1 MSLFNY
7 TCSQLRFSTGQ
18 ALANSIMFNQ
28 LFTSDTF
35 DLSRNSA
42 KTLQVAAGYLR
53 PVAKTPQNVTGRS
66 RIPSTCHEIAS
77 KRYRSR
83 RNTPDLSRNP
93 AKTLQVA
100 ARYPRPVT
108 KTPQNVTGRSKIPP
122 TCHEIPP
129 KRYRSQQ
136 DTPDLSQKRR
146 KTLQVAVSYPR
157 PVTKTPQNVTGRS
170 GVGTEKHHEICR
182 QGRIITIFV
191 PASRHRL
198 GCIGA

>member
-53 PVAKTPQNVTGRS
+53 PVTKTPRNVTGRS
-66 RIPSTCHEIAS
+66 KLPSTCHENAP

-83 RNTPDLSRNP
+83 RNTPDLSQKRRE
-93 AKTLQVA
+93 TLQVA
-100 ARYPRPVT
+100 TRYPRPVT

-122 TCHEIPP
+122 TCHKNAA
-129 KRYRSQQ
+129 KRYRSRQ
-136 DTPDLSQKRR
+136 DTLDLSQKPRE
-146 KTLQVAVSYPR
+146 TLQVAAESER
-157 PVTKTPQNVTGRS
+157 RNITK
-170 GVGTEKHHEICR
+170 
-182 QGRIITIFV
+182 FV
-191 PASRHRL
+191 DKAELSLYLFPPA
-198 GCIGA
+198 GIGSDASAHN

>member
-66 RIPSTCHEIAS
+66 KIPPTCHKNPA
-77 KRYRSR
+77 KRYRSQQD
-83 RNTPDLSRNP
+83 TPDLSQKRR
-93 AKTLQVA
+93 KTLPVA

-108 KTPQNVTGRSKIPP
+108 KTPQNVTGRSRIPS
-122 TCHEIPP
+122 TCHKNAA
-129 KRYRSQQ
+129 KRCRSQQ
-136 DTPDLSQKRR
+136 VTPDLSQKPRE
-146 KTLQVAVSYPR
+146 TLQVAAESER
-157 PVTKTPQNVTGRS
+157 RN
-170 GVGTEKHHEICR
+170 
-182 QGRIITIFV
+182 ITNFV
-191 PASRHRL
+191 DKAELSLYLFPPA
-198 GCIGA
+198 GIGSDASAHN